1 MTTHYSRVYRL
12 ITLLGIQPSSC
23 FPQERYQSQN
33 HFTSSIVLSLEKNSY
48 STPIK
53 TCQTDFSVACY
64 SSSSV
69 HVTVRVTQLQPLPFP
84 FKHVTILRPPLAGAA
99 ICFRKFLFLSFK
111 TSYVIYIWMPLN
123 LPPISWLPS
132 ETLIHPTSIY
142 LDIVPRDT
150 FFLDRRGHTAP
161 IFITKMESF
170 SYRDTE
176 QTITSLIQ

>member
-1 MTTHYSRVYRL
+1 MLINNAITYSRFVTTHYSRVYRL

-23 FPQERYQSQN
+23 FAQEIYQPQN
-33 HFTSSIVLSLEKNSY
+33 HITSSIVLSLEKNSY

-123 LPPISWLPS
+123 LPPISWLPA
-132 ETLIHPTSIY
+132 ETLIHPLVFISI
-142 LDIVPRDT
+142 LCQET
-150 FFLDRRGHTAP
+150 LFF
-161 IFITKMESF
+161 
-170 SYRDTE
+170 
-176 QTITSLIQ
+176 